1 MIPAWSSN
9 GTTRA
14 IGTPKLIFSD
24 SGLASHLVTGITNDA
39 NTGGLIESFV
49 LGELIRQ
56 VTWSQTMAR
65 IHHYRDRDQ
74 YEVDAI
80 LEDSAGRVVA
90 IEVKAAETIRTAD
103 FRSLRALRRR
113 IGDRFHAGF
122 VLYCGDQQLPF
133 GDGLSCLPISALW
146 MTGAME

>member
-1 MIPAWSSN
+1 
-9 GTTRA
+9 
-14 IGTPKLIFSD
+14 
-24 SGLASHLVTGITNDA
+24 
-39 NTGGLIESFV
+39 
-49 LGELIRQ
+49 
-56 VTWSQTMAR
+56 MAR